1 MVTNLKALID
11 SSAQASGRVPTAAET
26 TRFAEA
32 SDEVGQRLSAHSSA
46 YEKVRPPDAEREYK
60 LGRKGQR
67 LHLLARHAQRFARP
81 RKP

>member
-1 MVTNLKALID
+1 MVTDVKALMD
-11 SSAQASGRVPTAAET
+11 SSAQASRRVPIAAEA

-32 SDEVGQRLSAHSSA
+32 SDEVGQRLSAHSGA
-46 YEKVRPPDAEREYK
+46 HEKVRPPDAEREFK

-67 LHLLARHAQRFARP
+67 LHRLARHAQRFARP